1 MSLSAPVR
9 APAARQG
16 PFSRWPFPRVLTLVP
31 DASACAMYRAFQP
44 VAELQRQGAPVGAV
58 EWGHH
63 MDPRLDELFWRFDAV
78 VLARL
83 RWEPGQ
89 QAHGRRF
96 VDTLH
101 RAGLLVWYEV
111 DDDLFSP
118 WIVPQHV
125 KGGILAEETPAQK
138 EAHRLSRIHAL
149 GLCDGVTVTSQ
160 RLATV
165 VRQYT
170 DAPVEVVPNALDW
183 RWFKAVLK
191 AGKPRVVPPVTVG
204 WAGGARPDADVEPM
218 AWAWG
223 QVAQKHPGVTFVVQ
237 GHQPRPVYEA
247 VPPDRIRPIGW
258 LPLEG
263 YPLGLRN
270 VDVACC
276 PLADA
281 PFNRSKSPIKAWE
294 AAAAGAA
301 VVASPTV
308 YRWNGSHTLRHGEDS
323 YLAASREDWLEALE
337 RLVVDP
343 AERKRVGRN
352 LRRRV
357 AGELSL
363 EQNVWR
369 WPAAWSRLAERA
381 LGGEAAIGRRGVA

>member
-1 MSLSAPVR
+1 VTTTLVLPGR
-9 APAARQG
+9 PA
-16 PFSRWPFPRVLTLVP
+16 PRVLVLVP
-31 DASACAMYRAFQP
+31 DASGCAAYRAFQP

-58 EWGHH
+58 EWGWHT
-63 MDPRLDELFWRFDAV
+63 DADLEKIFLAFDAV

-83 RWEPGQ
+83 RWDAPYREF
-89 QAHGRRF
+89 GRRW
-96 VDTLH
+96 VSALH
-101 RAGLLVWYEV
+101 AAGLFVWYEV

-118 WIVPQHV
+118 WIVRQQLR
-125 KGGILAEETPAQK
+125 GGILPDESPAVK
-138 EAHRLSRIHAL
+138 EQHRRSRIDAL
-149 GLCDGVTVTSQ
+149 QLCDGVTVTSQ

-183 RWFKAVLK
+183 RWFKAVLAL
-191 AGKPRVVPPVTVG
+191 AGPRTVPPLTVG

-223 QVAQKHPGVTFVVQ
+223 QLAQRHPEVTFVVQ

-247 VPPDRIRPIGW
+247 VPAARIRAIDW
-258 LPLEG
+258 LPVGE

-281 PFNRSKSPIKAWE
+281 PFNRCKTPIKAWE
-294 AAAAGAA
+294 AAACGSA
-301 VVASPTV
+301 VVASPTI
-308 YRWNGSHTLRHGEDS
+308 YGQTLTHGEDG
-323 YLAASREDWLEALE
+323 YLCATKEDWLGALE
-337 RLVVDP
+337 RLVADD
-343 AERKRVGRN
+343 AERRRLARN

-357 AGELSL
+357 ATEHSL
-363 EQNVWR
+363 EANAWR
-369 WPAAWSRLAERA
+369 WPAAWSRLATRTGA
-381 LGGEAAIGRRGVA
+381 GRRTA